1 MRPLYTEGLR
11 VLADAS
17 HGGWEAGDLLHLG
30 AGLYNLIFG
39 YFANAPLI
47 ESVTGRDPLG
57 AAAVARQRRF
67 LALALD
73 RLFGE
78 QPSAP
83 ERSRRS

>member
-1 MRPLYTEGLR
+1 MEQ
-11 VLADAS
+11 
-17 HGGWEAGDLLHLG
+17 GGWEAADLLHLG

-67 LALALD
+67 LQMSLG
-73 RLFGE
+73 RLLGA
-78 QPSAP
+78 AP
-83 ERSRRS
+83 PRRTEPSRRPGT